1 MDVQRTDRLQQ
12 KKRKRTLLIGVG
24 LAAVLLVS
32 FGLAQLEPAAP
43 TVEGGALYFSIVERG
58 EMLRQVRGP
67 GTLVPESLQWI
78 TAATQGRVER
88 ILVLPGTVVDAE
100 TVLLELSSPEL
111 EQQIVDA
118 ESELK
123 AVEADYVMLRAQLES
138 QVLTQESVLA
148 QVVSEHSQAKLQLEA
163 NERLMTEGLLPEI
176 DFKRSQL
183 ATDQLATLEQ
193 IERERLEKAR
203 RSTEAQLQA
212 GSSRLEQQRALMN
225 LRRQQFA
232 SLQVRAGM
240 EGVLQEVRVEEGQRV
255 TAGSTLAQVA
265 QPDRLKAELRVP
277 ETQAKDLRVG
287 LSVSID
293 TRNGIVPGRLSRVDP
308 AVREGSVT
316 VDVALEGELPQGARP
331 DLRVDGTIEIERLE
345 DVLYVGRPAYGQAN
359 QTVSLFLVNSEE
371 DEAQRVQVRLGRSSV
386 STVEVVEGLQE
397 GDRVI
402 LSDTSKWD
410 DFDRIRIE

>member
-1 MDVQRTDRLQQ
+1 MDVQRTDIVRQ
-12 KKRKRTLLIGVG
+12 KKRKRTLLLGVA

-43 TVEGGALYFSIVERG
+43 TVEGDALYFSTVERG

-67 GTLVPESLQWI
+67 GALVPESLQWI

-88 ILVLPGTVVDAE
+88 ILVLPGSVVE
-100 TVLLELSSPEL
+100 SNTVLLELSSPEL

-123 AVEADYVMLRAQLES
+123 AVEADYVMLEAQLES

-163 NERLMTEGLLPEI
+163 NQRLLAEGLLPEI
-176 DFKRSQL
+176 DYKRSQL

-193 IERERLEKAR
+193 IERVRLEKAR
-203 RSTEAQLQA
+203 RSTEAQLEA
-212 GSSRLEQQRALMN
+212 GRSRLEQQRALMN

-255 TAGSTLAQVA
+255 TAGNTLAQVA
-265 QPDRLKAELRVP
+265 QPDRLKAELRIP

-287 LSVSID
+287 LAVSID

-308 AVREGSVT
+308 AVREGSVS
-316 VDVALEGELPQGARP
+316 VDVALEGPLPQGARP

-359 QTVSLFLVNSEE
+359 QTVSLFRVNEKQ
-371 DEAQRVQVRLGRSSV
+371 DEAERVQVRLGRSSV
-386 STVEVVEGLQE
+386 STVEIVDGLQE

-410 DFDRIRIE
+410 DFDRIRIQ